1 MALRSGA
8 TPEST
13 SPVESRRS
21 DIRLQVLGHLY
32 GHVVPF
38 DVPLAVQNISAGGF
52 AVDSPIPFYSGTSH
66 RFRFTTNAGRTIM
79 VRAQTAHCLRVRTP
93 EGETRYLAGFE
104 FVCEPDNDQAHESVA
119 ALLDAAQSAL
129 TFH

>member
-1 MALRSGA
+1 MAPRSTA
-8 TPEST
+8 APESL
-13 SPVESRRS
+13 PEESRRT
-21 DIRLQVLGHLY
+21 DLRLQVLGQLY
-32 GHVVPF
+32 GHVVAF

-66 RFRFTTNAGRTIM
+66 RFRFTTNHGRTIL
-79 VRAQTAHCLRVRTP
+79 VHAQTAHCLRVRTP

-104 FVCEPDNDQAHESVA
+104 FICEPDDDRAREAIA
-119 ALLDAAQSAL
+119 ALIDAALSAV